1 MATAGTL
8 EQRTIARISW
18 RLLPLIVIIYFVAQ
32 IDRTNVAFAA
42 ADLQREFGITPYLY
56 GWGAGMFFIG
66 YFFFEVPSNVILER
80 VGARRWIARIMVTW
94 GLVSA
99 SMVFVQGPISFFVIR
114 FLLGVAEAGFFP
126 GVLLY
131 FTYWF
136 PAEYRARVVSALFLA
151 VPGSNAVTAAVS
163 GPLLTLDGLLG
174 LAGWQWLFLVESA
187 PAVLL
192 APVVLWVLTDRPAD
206 AAWLTAEQRAWL
218 DARLQEERRAV
229 EGKQRLSL
237 KGALTHPRVIGLS
250 FVYLA
255 IVTATYGVVF
265 FLPLIVRAEG
275 MSVVSTGL
283 VTAIPYTIGLVGM
296 VLWARSSDRH
306 HERRWHF
313 IVAALLAAAGLA
325 AAAASP
331 IPWLSLVAISLAT
344 IGIYGSKPAFWPL
357 PSQFLTGTAAA
368 GGIALMNSIGNL
380 GGFFGPQIVGW
391 IRQSTSGYAAALY
404 FLAGCALASALIA
417 FVVVRPDVVSA
428 SAEPKPV
435 PGA

>member
-1 MATAGTL
+1 MTTSASSLL
-8 EQRTIARISW
+8 ERQTIARISW
-18 RLLPLIVIIYFVAQ
+18 RVLPLIVIIYFVAQ
-32 IDRTNVAFAA
+32 IDRTNVAFAQ
-42 ADLQREFGITPYLY
+42 ADLARLFGINPYLY

-136 PAEYRARVVSALFLA
+136 PAQYRARVVSALFMA

-163 GPLLTLDGLLG
+163 GPLLNLDGMLG

-206 AAWLTAEQRAWL
+206 AKWLTEEQRAWL
-218 DARLQEERRAV
+218 DGRLQDERRAI
-229 EGKQRLSL
+229 EAKAKQKLTL
-237 KGALTHPRVIGLS
+237 KSALVDSRVLGLS
-250 FVYLA
+250 AVYLT

-265 FLPLIVRAEG
+265 FLPLIVRAQG
-275 MSVVSTGL
+275 MSDVSTGL
-283 VTAIPYTIGLVGM
+283 VTAVPYTVGIVGM
-296 VLWARSSDRH
+296 ILWARSSDRH

-313 IVAALLAAAGLA
+313 IVAAVLAAAGLA
-325 AAAASP
+325 ASAAIANP
-331 IPWLSLVAISLAT
+331 LLGLLAISVAT

-391 IRQSTSGYAAALY
+391 IRQSSGGYSAGLY
-404 FLAGCALASALIA
+404 FLASCALASAVIA
-417 FVVVRPDVVSA
+417 AIVIP
-428 SAEPKPV
+428 AERRQ
-435 PGA
+435 PGG